1 MIFCFFLLYYT
12 VINNDYAIERF
23 KRGSFKAE
31 YTKDNLMV
39 LDYYLR
45 LSPDG
50 LLNDVKYNIKK
61 IKFISD
67 IVYFSNIK
75 KHHVQKLRDD
85 IIKLNKKIDY
95 INNIINDYDIID
107 TLDYLYNDENI
118 NENKEIEKIES
129 VNFPFNKFECRK
141 YFDENVSKIMEIYNY
156 QSKRDET
163 FRLFFNF
170 AVYEFNIDRTNFE
183 MIYKYID
190 EILFSIK
197 KVNKLCKL
205 YS

>member
-1 MIFCFFLLYYT
+1 
-12 VINNDYAIERF
+12 
-23 KRGSFKAE
+23 
-31 YTKDNLMV
+31 
-39 LDYYLR
+39 
-45 LSPDG
+45 
-50 LLNDVKYNIKK
+50 
-61 IKFISD
+61 
-67 IVYFSNIK
+67 
-75 KHHVQKLRDD
+75 
-85 IIKLNKKIDY
+85 
-95 INNIINDYDIID
+95 
-107 TLDYLYNDENI
+107 
-118 NENKEIEKIES
+118 
-129 VNFPFNKFECRK
+129 
-141 YFDENVSKIMEIYNY
+141 MEIYNY